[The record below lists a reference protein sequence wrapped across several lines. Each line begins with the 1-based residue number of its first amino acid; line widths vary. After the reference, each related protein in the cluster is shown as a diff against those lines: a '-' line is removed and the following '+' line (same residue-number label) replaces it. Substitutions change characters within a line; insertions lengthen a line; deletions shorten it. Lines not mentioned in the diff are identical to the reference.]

1 MREYSTPA
9 VVEVPASASLSDLVF
24 DRAERDP
31 GRVVMR
37 RKTSPGS
44 SRSRHG
50 DGGTAWRDVTAREF
64 RDDVAAL
71 AKGFI
76 AAGIGEGD
84 RVGLLSRTRY
94 EWTVVDYALWA
105 AGAVPVPIYETSSAE
120 QVEWI
125 LSDSGA
131 RAVVVETPAHLEAV
145 AEVLQRL
152 PDVRRVWVIDA
163 DPPTAADG
171 PDSPAHPARSLDTL
185 VADGAAVSD
194 ADLAQRRITA
204 GAGDFATIIYTSG
217 TTGRPKGC
225 EITHGNLLAN
235 ARNAVNGPL
244 AVVFEKPGASTLL
257 FLPLAHSFAR
267 LIEVAVIEAGGVLGH
282 TSDVAHLLPELATFQ
297 PTFLL
302 AVPRVFEKVYNG
314 AEQQASASGV
324 KGAIFHAAAR
334 TAIAWSS
341 AFGVNDTDA
350 SGGPGSLLRLQHAVF
365 DRLVYRKLRAA
376 VGGHVRY
383 SVSGGAALGERL
395 GHFFRGVGITIVEG
409 YGLTETTAAATVNRP
424 GRNKIGTVGQPLP
437 GVSARISED
446 GEILLAGVNRFVGY
460 WRNDSAT
467 AETLTP
473 DGWLRTGDVGELDDE
488 GYLRVTGR
496 KKELIVTA
504 GGKNVAPAVLEDR
517 IRAHPLVSQA
527 LVVGDGRP
535 YVACLITLDPEAVST
550 WLARR
555 NRPADTSLAH
565 LKDDPDLLAELQA
578 AVNDAN
584 KAVSRAESIRKF
596 RVLDTDF
603 TEQAGYLTP
612 SLKLRRNIVTKDFA
626 DEIDALYAQAAPAT
640 GH

>member
-1 MREYSTPA
+1 MREYSSPA
-9 VVEVPASASLSDLVF
+9 VAEIPASASLTGTVF
-24 DRAERDP
+24 ERAEQDP
-31 GRVVMR
+31 GLVVLR
-37 RKTSPGS
+37 RKTGPANSQ
-44 SRSRHG
+44 SRHG
-50 DGGTAWRDVTAREF
+50 GGPAWQDVTAREF
-64 RDDVAAL
+64 RDEVAAL

-94 EWTVVDYALWA
+94 EWTVTDYALWA

-125 LSDSGA
+125 LGDSGA
-131 RAVVVETPAHLEAV
+131 RAVVVETRAHLETV
-145 AEVLQRL
+145 AEVLRRL

-163 DPPTAADG
+163 DPPTAAGG
-171 PDSPAHPARSLDTL
+171 PGGLAHPAPAQPLDAL
-185 VADGAAVSD
+185 VADGARVGE
-194 ADLAQRRITA
+194 ADLTQRRTSA

-235 ARNAVNGPL
+235 ARNAVRGPL
-244 AVVFEKPGASTLL
+244 SVVFDKPGASTLL

-302 AVPRVFEKVYNG
+302 AVPRVFERVYNG
-314 AEQQASASGV
+314 AEQQASASGI
-324 KGAIFHAAAR
+324 KSATFHAATR
-334 TAIAWSS
+334 TAVAWST
-341 AFGVNDTDA
+341 AFGVSDTDGQ
-350 SGGPGSLLRLQHAVF
+350 GGPGPRLRLQHAVF

-376 VGGHVRY
+376 VGGRVRY

-437 GVSARISED
+437 GVSVRISED
-446 GEILLAGVNRFVGY
+446 GEILLTGVNRFVGY

-467 AETLTP
+467 AEALTP
-473 DGWLRTGDVGELDDE
+473 DGWLRTGDIGDLDDE

-517 IRAHPLVSQA
+517 VRAHPLVSQA

-535 YVACLITLDPEAVST
+535 FVACLITLDPEAVRA

-555 NRPADTSLAH
+555 NRPADTSLAN
-565 LKDDPDLLAELQA
+565 LTGDPDLLAELQA
-578 AVNDAN
+578 AVDDAN

-596 RVLDTDF
+596 HVLATDF

-626 DEIDALYAQAAPAT
+626 DEIEALYA
-640 GH
+640 

>member
-9 VVEVPASASLSDLVF
+9 VVEIPASASLTDTVF

-31 GRVVMR
+31 GLVVMR
-37 RKTSPGS
+37 RKTGPAP
-44 SRSRHG
+44 SRPTRG
-50 DGGTAWRDVTAREF
+50 DGRAAWRDVTAREF
-64 RDDVAAL
+64 RDEVAAL

-76 AAGIGEGD
+76 AAGIGEGE
-84 RVGLLSRTRY
+84 RVGLLSPTRY

-105 AGAVPVPIYETSSAE
+105 AGAITVPIYETSSAE

-131 RAVVVETPAHLEAV
+131 RAVVLETAAHLNAI

-152 PDVRRVWVIDA
+152 PAIRRVWLIDA
-163 DPPTAADG
+163 G
-171 PDSPAHPARSLDTL
+171 PQALAQSLDTL
-185 VADGAAVSD
+185 AAEGAAASD
-194 ADLAQRRITA
+194 ADLTQRRMSA

-235 ARNAVNGPL
+235 ARNAVRGPL
-244 AVVFEKPGASTLL
+244 SVIFETPGVSTLL

-267 LIEVAVIEAGGVLGH
+267 LIEVGVVEAGAVLGH
-282 TSDVAHLLPELATFQ
+282 LPNVATLLPDLAAFQ

-314 AEQQASASGV
+314 AEQQASESGV
-324 KGAIFHAAAR
+324 KGAIFRAAAR

-341 AFGVNDTDA
+341 AFGVSDTDA
-350 SGGPGSLLRLQHAVF
+350 HSGPGSRLRLQHAVY

-376 VGGHVRY
+376 VGGRVRY

-395 GHFFRGVGITIVEG
+395 GHFFRGAGITIVEG

-437 GVSARISED
+437 GVSVRIADD
-446 GEILLAGVNRFVGY
+446 GEILLTGHNRFVGY
-460 WRNDSAT
+460 WHNDSAT
-467 AETLTP
+467 ADTLTA
-473 DGWLRTGDVGELDDE
+473 DGWLRTGDVGELDGE

-517 IRAHPLVSQA
+517 VRAHPLVSQA

-535 YVACLITLDPEAVST
+535 YVACLITLDPEAIST

-555 NRPADTSLAH
+555 NRPADTSLTH
-565 LKDDPDLLAELQA
+565 LTGDPDLLAELQA
-578 AVNDAN
+578 AVDDAN
-584 KAVSRAESIRKF
+584 QAVSRAESIRKF

-626 DEIDALYAQAAPAT
+626 DEIDALYA
-640 GH
+640 

>member
-9 VVEVPASASLSDLVF
+9 VVELPASASLSDIVF
-24 DRAERDP
+24 ERAEHAP
-31 GRVVMR
+31 GQVILR
-37 RKTSPGS
+37 RKTSRGS
-44 SRSRHG
+44 SRSRHE

-131 RAVVVETPAHLEAV
+131 QAIVVETAAHLDTL
-145 AEVLQRL
+145 AEVLRRL
-152 PDVRRVWVIDA
+152 PDVRRMWLIDA
-163 DPPTAADG
+163 G
-171 PDSPAHPARSLDTL
+171 PQAPAPSLDTL
-185 VADGAAVSD
+185 TAEGAAVGD
-194 ADLAQRRITA
+194 ADLSQRRISA

-235 ARNAVNGPL
+235 ARNAVQGPL
-244 AVVFEKPGASTLL
+244 SVVFDKPGASTLL

-282 TSDVAHLLPELATFQ
+282 TADVAHLLPELATFR

-314 AEQQASASGV
+314 AEQQASESGV

-334 TAIAWSS
+334 TAIAWSR
-341 AFGVNDTDA
+341 AFGVSDTDA

-437 GVSARISED
+437 GVSVRISDD
-446 GEILLAGVNRFVGY
+446 GEILLTGVNRFVGY
-460 WRNDSAT
+460 WHNDNAT
-467 AETLTP
+467 AEALTP
-473 DGWLRTGDVGELDDE
+473 DGWLRTGDVGELDSE

-517 IRAHPLVSQA
+517 VRAHPLVSQA

-535 YVACLITLDPEAVST
+535 YVASLITLDPEAVST

-565 LKDDPDLLAELQA
+565 LTDDPDLLAELQA
-578 AVNDAN
+578 AVDDAN
-584 KAVSRAESIRKF
+584 RAVSRAESIRKF

-612 SLKLRRNIVTKDFA
+612 SLKLRRNVVTKDFA
-626 DEIDALYAQAAPAT
+626 NEIDALYA
-640 GH
+640 